1 MLQINARLPGG
12 PDGGIWE
19 SFPGPFKEDDFRL
32 TLLDLFDWTP
42 LGYIDLRF
50 YVVLVDSFRSHPDK
64 VGHHALVDGRIFGQ
78 VGQSPLRNHC
88 EASSR
93 WRPVVRQIQTIQRIV
108 MLDVTHKE
116 GYAHD

>member
-1 MLQINARLPGG
+1 LCLDPSEKTFGAGFLVMPNVIYRDGFPALQINARLPGG

-19 SFPGPFKEDDFRL
+19 SFPGPFKEDDVRL

-64 VGHHALVDGRIFGQ
+64 VGHHALVDVNQADVF
-78 VGQSPLRNHC
+78 
-88 EASSR
+88 
-93 WRPVVRQIQTIQRIV
+93 
-108 MLDVTHKE
+108 LDR
-116 GYAHD
+116 